1 MTDDDLDKLIEDLE
15 DEDEEV
21 REAAAKALGK
31 IGGERA
37 VEPLIKALEDGE
49 WEVRLATAEAL
60 IAIDD
65 TRAVEPLITVLEDE
79 DGDVRSAAADALGQ
93 IGDTRA
99 VEPLIKSLSCCC
111 GRRDRIYEGPPAG
124 TEFCDCFVR
133 SSAAEALGKI
143 GDARAVSPLIDTF
156 QAEVFQEEDVNVRE
170 AAAEALRNIV
180 VQGLQGLITPE
191 KKEELTVSFI
201 KALGDDDEWV
211 RIDAAEA
218 LDEIGA
224 GRAVEHFIGVL
235 SESDDWCFREAAA
248 EALGKI
254 GDVRA
259 VEPLIKALTDE
270 DEEVCD
276 AAKEALKKLGHE
288 VE

>member
-1 MTDDDLDKLIEDLE
+1 MTEKDLDKLIEDLKS
-15 DEDEEV
+15 D
-21 REAAAKALGK
+21 
-31 IGGERA
+31 
-37 VEPLIKALEDGE
+37 E
-49 WEVRLATAEAL
+49 WEVRLVTAEAL
-60 IAIDD
+60 IAIGD
-65 TRAVEPLITVLEDE
+65 TRAVEPLITALVDE

-111 GRRDRIYEGPPAG
+111 GLLACVYEGPPAG

-133 SSAAEALGKI
+133 RSAAEALGKI

-156 QAEVFQEEDVNVRE
+156 QAEVLVEEDVNVRD

-191 KKEELTVSFI
+191 KEEELTVSFI
-201 KALGDDDEWV
+201 KALEDDDEWV

-224 GRAVEHFIGVL
+224 GRAVEHFIRVL
-235 SESDDWCFREAAA
+235 SESDDWRFREAAA
-248 EALGKI
+248 EALGMI
-254 GDVRA
+254 GDARA
-259 VEPLIKALTDE
+259 VQPLIKALGDE
-270 DEEVCD
+270 DEDVREA
-276 AAKEALKKLGHE
+276 AAKALKKLGHE